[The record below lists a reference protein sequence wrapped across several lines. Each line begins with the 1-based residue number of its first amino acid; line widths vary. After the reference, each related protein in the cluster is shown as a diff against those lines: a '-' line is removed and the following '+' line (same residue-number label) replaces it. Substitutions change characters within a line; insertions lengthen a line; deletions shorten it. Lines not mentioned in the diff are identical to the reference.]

1 MGSETKRTEVKI
13 LGLSPGQSQH
23 SYICILS
30 EKRGKRKIP
39 VVVNAQDAQTI
50 AVSME
55 NLKISKISMFDVYKE
70 ITKQYNITNQE
81 IYIYDVLEG
90 KFMCRVITHNE
101 VDEVEIEMSIADALT
116 LALSLNMTI
125 YAYERVLSKVGIA
138 TDENGRIIED
148 DTESTNGDEDVEE
161 KTSVSIEGLQVLLD
175 RAISEENYELAAKL
189 RDKIDSLKNNQ

>member
-1 MGSETKRTEVKI
+1 
-13 LGLSPGQSQH
+13 
-23 SYICILS
+23 
-30 EKRGKRKIP
+30 
-39 VVVNAQDAQTI
+39 
-50 AVSME
+50 
-55 NLKISKISMFDVYKE
+55 MFDVYKE